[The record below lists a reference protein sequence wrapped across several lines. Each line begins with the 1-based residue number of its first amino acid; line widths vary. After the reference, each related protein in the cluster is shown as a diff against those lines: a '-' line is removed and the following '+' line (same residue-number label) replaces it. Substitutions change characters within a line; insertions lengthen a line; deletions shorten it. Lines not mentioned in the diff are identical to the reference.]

1 MAEDTPNQEADIPP
15 KIECRRFVFGRLKIS
30 TTAGDEN
37 TSILN
42 GLIQKLQS
50 SRRSGSLPSKGSAA
64 NITNCDTSDLVHD
77 HNNDYINMFKNT
89 RVTSREDN
97 PDCTE
102 PEVISQNNSKPFI
115 SLIDGREISPPHNLQ
130 TNPLAVSM
138 KSSTYFGRTIT
149 SPSLRPPPM
158 PIPPKNND
166 SVLASSRTI
175 LSKPKFTKP
184 ILQHRRFSET
194 ALQVPSS
201 LKTNFIKPA
210 SDMSDH

>member
-1 MAEDTPNQEADIPP
+1 MTCAPEAETPP
-15 KIECRRFVFGRLKIS
+15 KIECKRYVFGRLKL
-30 TTAGDEN
+30 TTATGDEN

-50 SRRSGSLPSKGSAA
+50 SRRSGSLPSKGSTAS
-64 NITNCDTSDLVHD
+64 ITNCDTSDLIHD
-77 HNNDYINMFKNT
+77 GNDTYINMFKHA
-89 RVTSREDN
+89 RVTSHDEN
-97 PDCTE
+97 PNNTE

-115 SLIDGREISPPHNLQ
+115 SLIDGREIQPPDNLQ
-130 TNPLAVSM
+130 TNPLAVNM
-138 KSSTYFGRTIT
+138 RTKTYFGKTIT
-149 SPSLRPPPM
+149 SPSIRPPPM
-158 PIPPKNND
+158 PIPIPQKIND
-166 SVLASSRTI
+166 SVMASSRTI

-194 ALQVPSS
+194 ALQVPNS